1 MKSGSWV
8 AVILAAVLTLTAMLL
23 AALGRASVPATA
35 AGILI
40 TATPTF
46 CPVTTPEP
54 FWVDPVTSPTDQFTQ
69 VVTVHLGNGEAVTVT
84 AQSGRFG
91 VAGDFDAYFHPA
103 PVTVALLTDTVHHL
117 EVFGKVKV
125 VEHDGCVY
133 GGYTL
138 RTDKDRFGTPLT
150 IWQRTY
156 LTRTFYF
163 PFALRNAAESRR
175 VDEKDGE
182 TAERDEALH
191 LTSFDSRIKY
201 TKDI

>member
-84 AQSGRFG
+84 AQSGRFA
-91 VAGDFDAYFHPA
+91 VTGDFDAYFHPA
-103 PVTVALLTDTVHHL
+103 SFTVALPPVIMCH
-117 EVFGKVKV
+117 
-125 VEHDGCVY
+125 
-133 GGYTL
+133 
-138 RTDKDRFGTPLT
+138 
-150 IWQRTY
+150 
-156 LTRTFYF
+156 
-163 PFALRNAAESRR
+163 
-175 VDEKDGE
+175 
-182 TAERDEALH
+182 
-191 LTSFDSRIKY
+191 
-201 TKDI
+201 